1 MQNSKII
8 REVRIVSDLNYE
20 LSSGNVYADLGNKD
34 SAEMQIKAK
43 AVRMLASFIAD
54 SGMTQNEVADV
65 LGIDQPKISRI
76 LRGHFRGLSLEKIMG
91 YIIALGNDID
101 ITVHKKHDA
110 DTVGHFHIVAAS

>member
-1 MQNSKII
+1 MSN
-8 REVRIVSDLNYE
+8 LNYE
-20 LSSGNVYADLGNKD
+20 LSSGNVYADLGNED

-43 AVRMLASFIAD
+43 AVRMLASLIAD

-91 YIIALGNDID
+91 YIITLGNDIE
-101 ITVHKKHDA
+101 ITVHKKHETESA
-110 DTVGHFHIVAAS
+110 GHFHITAA

>member
-1 MQNSKII
+1 M
-8 REVRIVSDLNYE
+8 SDLNYE
-20 LSSGNVYADLGNKD
+20 LSSGNVYADLGNED

-43 AVRMLASFIAD
+43 AVRLLADFITD
-54 SGMTQNEVADV
+54 SGMTQNEVADI

-91 YIIALGNDID
+91 YIIALGNDIE

-110 DTVGHFHIVAAS
+110 ESSGHFHITAAS